1 MAHVLDF
8 LRAFALAHGLGEHM
22 DCAEAFF
29 EALQRQTG
37 EHESVDVLGKLGPT
51 ATLLWTSAHKLNGVP
66 VAHWARR
73 RRVRSQNTCVPPWG
87 VAPNLRASRSQVL
100 HGPILQGVFLCIVPP
115 RD

>member
-8 LRAFALAHGLGEHM
+8 LRAFALAHGLGEHI

-73 RRVRSQNTCVPPWG
+73 RRVRSQNTCSPVG
-87 VAPNLRASRSQVL
+87 SRSKPACKSFASTARA
-100 HGPILQGVFLCIVPP
+100 HTAGRFFMHCPSA
-115 RD
+115 

>member
-8 LRAFALAHGLGEHM
+8 LRAFALAHGLGEHI

-51 ATLLWTSAHKLNGVP
+51 ATLLWTSAHRLNGVP
-66 VAHWARR
+66 VAHWLKKFWDGGDFWWHSPSTAYDDGVSLARHVST
-73 RRVRSQNTCVPPWG
+73 RVKKTPLS
-87 VAPNLRASRSQVL
+87 
-100 HGPILQGVFLCIVPP
+100 
-115 RD
+115 

>member
-1 MAHVLDF
+1 MMAHVLDF
-8 LRAFALAHGLGEHM
+8 LRAFALAHGLGEHI

-66 VAHWARR
+66 VAHWVCRR
-73 RRVRSQNTCVPPWG
+73 LEISRSRRVRVQNKIPVE
-87 VAPNLRASRSQVL
+87 S
-100 HGPILQGVFLCIVPP
+100 
-115 RD
+115 